1 VLSLQLNTLEGK
13 EEELLVVIYDLRNY
27 NLVNRQLLFGH
38 STFFLIYMISL
49 CFGWGEVFRS

>member
-1 VLSLQLNTLEGK
+1 MLSLQLNTLEGK

-38 STFFLIYMISL
+38 STFFFNLHDIFM
-49 CFGWGEVFRS
+49 FWMGRGF